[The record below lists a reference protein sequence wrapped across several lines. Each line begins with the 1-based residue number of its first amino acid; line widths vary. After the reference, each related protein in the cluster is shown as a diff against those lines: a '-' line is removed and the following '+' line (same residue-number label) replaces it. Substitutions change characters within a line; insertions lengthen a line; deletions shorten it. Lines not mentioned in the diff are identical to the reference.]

1 MTRGEKRG
9 LDDAR
14 NLYSKSRRDGADS
27 ASAQEDGCTDVLLF
41 KEAWRALRG
50 AGWTAK
56 PPSRR
61 SLDTRYKYV
70 RPGGNPAGKENAD
83 YVLGEVA
90 KQVALH
96 ARTMGLSSC
105 GDGVGG
111 DDVEVHGEH
120 SGGTGSDRQTLSQL
134 YSNTLVA
141 FSPVREKWM
150 AHKKYKQVGT
160 TYIIGR

>member
-14 NLYSKSRRDGADS
+14 NLYSKRRRDGADS

-83 YVLGEVA
+83 YVLGEVGVVAEYA

-96 ARTMGLSSC
+96 ARTMGLSSSA
-105 GDGVGG
+105 G
-111 DDVEVHGEH
+111 
-120 SGGTGSDRQTLSQL
+120 GGTATLNGDLQSDRQTLSQL